1 MIVGDGKAPN
11 VVCFSEF
18 VNTFTA
24 YTPSLPLLGVY
35 ASVAIPMIESR
46 PYDWHW
52 RHILR
57 DLDAK
62 ALFSLSLRS
71 HEMLK
76 VVLAYVHETRPAEGN
91 ADEGA

>member
-1 MIVGDGKAPN
+1 MIVGD
-11 VVCFSEF
+11 
-18 VNTFTA
+18 A
-24 YTPSLPLLGVY
+24 YTPPLPLLSVY
-35 ASVAIPMIESR
+35 ASVAIPMIENR

-76 VVLAYVHETRPAEGN
+76 VVLAYVHKTRPAEGN
-91 ADEGA
+91 ADEGAQHPAIALFG